1 MANEIRLKRRASSG
15 AAGAPAA
22 LKNAEPAFNE
32 ADKVLYYGF
41 GDDGNG
47 DSTSV
52 ISIGGEGAFL
62 TLSTN
67 QTVTG
72 DKTFSGAVVAPTR
85 TAGDISTNVAT
96 TAFVDGEINALS
108 QTISVAGDSGTG
120 TIDLKNENLDIAGDV
135 GIETTFTDASNQ
147 LDIRLSDTAVT
158 AASYGEG
165 GSVATFAVDQQGR
178 LTAAADVAIN
188 ITHTQVNDFDAGV
201 RTNRLDQMAVPTAAV
216 SMNSQEL
223 TNVADPT
230 SSTSAANK
238 GYVDSVAQGLEVK
251 KSCRTKSDTNLNM
264 SSAPAA
270 IGGVTL
276 ASGDRVLITN
286 QFTPSE
292 NGLYVFN
299 GTGSALTRT
308 DDANATGEL
317 TGGSFVFVEEGTYA
331 DNGYVVIS
339 DGSPVIGTDLIAF
352 EQFSG
357 AGQIDAGDGIKKD
370 GNELSI
376 DLAIDGG
383 LIVDGSGNARMN
395 LGHNTIIGTLAV
407 KNGGSGAST
416 LTGMIKGNG
425 QNPFTA
431 AVDEVDYLS
440 PNAEID
446 GGSF

>member
-15 AAGAPAA
+15 ATGAPTA

-41 GDDGNG
+41 GDDGSG
-47 DSTSV
+47 DSTSI

-62 TLSTN
+62 TLSTA

-72 DKTFSGAVVAPTR
+72 DKTFSGAVIAPTR
-85 TAGDISTNVAT
+85 SAGDSTTNVAT

-120 TIDLKNENLDIAGDV
+120 TVDLKTETLDIAGGTALTSSFDN
-135 GIETTFTDASNQ
+135 ASNTLEIG
-147 LDIRLSDTAVT
+147 LDNTAVT
-158 AASYGEG
+158 AAAYG
-165 GSVATFAVDQQGR
+165 SASAVSTFTVDSQGR
-178 LTAAADVAIN
+178 LTAAGVTSID
-188 ITHTQVNDFDAGV
+188 ITHTQVNDFDTGV
-201 RTNRLDQMAVPTAAV
+201 QANRLDQMAAPTAAV

-230 SSTSAANK
+230 SSSSAANK

-251 KSCRTKSDTNLNM
+251 KSCRTASDANINI

-276 ASGDRVLITN
+276 SSGDRVLIKSQLTS
-286 QFTPSE
+286 SE

-299 GTGSALTRT
+299 GSSSALTRT
-308 DDANATGEL
+308 DDANTTGEL
-317 TGGSFVFVEEGTYA
+317 TGGSFVFVEEGNNA
-331 DNGYVVIS
+331 DNGYVVVS

-357 AGQIDAGDGIKKD
+357 AGQIDAGNGIEKS
-370 GNELSI
+370 GNELSV
-376 DLAIDGG
+376 DVKASGG
-383 LIVDGSGNARMN
+383 LSFSSGKLRVN
-395 LGHNTIIGTLAV
+395 LDHTSILGTLAV
-407 KNGGSGAST
+407 GNGGSGATT
-416 LTGMIKGNG
+416 LTGILKGNG
-425 QNPFTA
+425 TSAFTA
-431 AVDEVDYLS
+431 AVDETDYLS